1 MGLKKCPIC
10 GELFA
15 DTYKHCPFC
24 EEDENPRKARQPKRY
39 GYGEGGRRLAR
50 RNYEEDL
57 PRPLYGDEDAPAA
70 AKGGTTTLI
79 MRTMPP
85 AAAAA
90 GPGTTITTIT
100 MARTAPL
107 TAAAA
112 AKTAITTTM
121 TITTT
126 AIAAAAPAMMT
137 TMTTRAAPGSRS

>member
-57 PRPLYGDEDAPAA
+57 PRPLYGDEDAPRRSKGRDDDAYDADDAPRRSRRRARDDDYDDYDGEDRAA
-70 AKGGTTTLI
+70 YRGRRGE
-79 MRTMPP
+79 
-85 AAAAA
+85 
-90 GPGTTITTIT
+90 
-100 MARTAPL
+100 
-107 TAAAA
+107 
-112 AKTAITTTM
+112 TAITTTM

>member
-57 PRPLYGDEDAPAA
+57 PARCTAT
-70 AKGGTTTLI
+70 KT
-79 MRTMPP
+79 RP

-100 MARTAPL
+100 MARTVPL